1 MPVQVTSS
9 AVSEAHII
17 FLCYY
22 EGAEYD
28 WNRSGSLSDYV
39 STVSL
44 LLLSAG
50 RSRSSTRRSTR
61 SVRPPAAAP
70 RRAGRSS
77 AAVSPTGS
85 VWPIGCERARRAVSS
100 VSTAVSS
107 TTSCRRCRR
116 CSTTRYA
123 VTSCYRGLAHTSSA
137 F

>member
-61 SVRPPAAAP
+61 SARPPAAP
-70 RRAGRSS
+70 HHAGRLS

-85 VWPIGCERARRAVSS
+85 AWPIGCERARRAASS

-123 VTSCYRGLAHTSSA
+123 VTSHYRGPAHTSSA